1 MSENHFAPIAAQ
13 YARFRPRYPDEL
25 FTFLASVAPGRVLAW
40 DCATGS
46 GQAAQSLAR
55 HFERVVATDQSE
67 ELLGQASPQP
77 NVTYRRA
84 DALASGLDAASVDLV
99 TVANAMHWFHGPDF
113 EREVRRVLRPR
124 GVISAWSYA
133 LPRITPAIDRVMRR
147 THDQIVGEF
156 WIEPNRI
163 VENGYRD
170 LLFPFDALVAPPFVM
185 AARYDLAQLEG
196 LMRTWS
202 ASRKYEQK
210 HGVDPVQL
218 VGGELRAAWGDP
230 SRHRD
235 VTWTINLRI
244 GRV

>member
-1 MSENHFAPIAAQ
+1 LRENFFASIAPQ
-13 YARFRPRYPDEL
+13 YARFRPTYPDEL
-25 FTFLASVAPGRVLAW
+25 FTFLASVAPGRALVW

-55 HFERVVATDQSE
+55 HFERVVATDLSQ
-67 ELLGQASPQP
+67 ELIAEAAPQR
-77 NVTYRRA
+77 NVSYRRA
-84 DALASGLDAASVDLV
+84 DAVESGLAAGSVDLV

-124 GVISAWSYA
+124 GVIAAWSYG
-133 LPRITPAIDRVMRR
+133 LPRITPAIDGVMRK

-170 LLFPFDALVAPPFVM
+170 LLFPFEPLSAPPFVM
-185 AARYDLAQLEG
+185 AARFDLAQLEG
-196 LMRTWS
+196 LIRTWS
-202 ASRKYEQK
+202 ASRKYVQK
-210 HGVDPVQL
+210 HGVDPVSV

-230 SRHRD
+230 SLQLN
-235 VTWTINLRI
+235 VTWQVNMRV